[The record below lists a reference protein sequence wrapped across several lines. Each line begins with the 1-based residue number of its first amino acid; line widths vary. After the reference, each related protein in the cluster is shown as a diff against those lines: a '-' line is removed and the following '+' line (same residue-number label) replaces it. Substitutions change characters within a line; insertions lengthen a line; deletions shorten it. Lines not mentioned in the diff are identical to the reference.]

1 MARIQIDL
9 NELAAISLPEMDVFK
24 ALVKLHAGQP
34 MQHVINDLS
43 LDNGVALRIHRFL
56 FSEGGRQRL
65 PLLFCDELKGDF
77 DQLCIGVTQ
86 RMNSILGTD
95 FKQAD
100 LRPNLHYWYQRGYSE
115 IIDFV
120 RVVEDRAS
128 AWRDDRKLK
137 THLRPATLF
146 GDKFEQYLN
155 LSKISSTGDQVGY
168 DDEFTGV

>member
-1 MARIQIDL
+1 MPRIQIDL
-9 NELAAISLPEMDVFK
+9 QELAAITLPEMDVLK

-34 MQHVINDLS
+34 MSNVIRDLN

-65 PLLFCDELKGDF
+65 PLLFCDTLKGDF
-77 DQLCIGVTQ
+77 DQLCIGVAQ
-86 RMNSILGTD
+86 RMNAILGTN
-95 FKQAD
+95 FKQND
-100 LRPNLHYWYQRGYSE
+100 LRHYLLFWYERGYSE

-120 RVVEDRAS
+120 AVVEDRAA

-155 LSKISSTGDQVGY
+155 LSKISRSGDQVDR